1 MGIFSGLFK
10 SRDKPQN
17 RTAGSGYAFF
27 MGGTTSGK
35 TVTERSAMQMTAV
48 YSCVRI
54 LSEAVA
60 GLPLHLYKYTD
71 SGGKAMALDHS
82 LYRLLH
88 DEPNPEMSSFV
99 FRETLMTH
107 LLLWGNAYAQII
119 RNGKNEIVALYPLMP
134 NKMSVDR
141 DENGRLYYTYYR
153 GSDEAIKNKELAVM
167 LQPSDVLHIPGLG
180 FDGLVGYSPIAMA
193 KNAIGM
199 AIACE
204 EYGAKFFANGAAP
217 GGVLEHPGTIKDP
230 QRVRESW
237 QSTFGGSGNANKIA
251 ILEEGMKYT
260 PIGISPEQAQFL
272 ETRKFQI
279 NEIARIFRVPPHM
292 VGDLEKSSF
301 SNIEQQS
308 LEFVKYTLD
317 PWVIRWEQSIQRSLL
332 NSEEKRKY
340 FAKFNVEG
348 LLRGD
353 YQSRMNGYA
362 IGRQNGWMSANDI
375 RELEN
380 LDRIPAEDGGDL
392 YLINGN
398 MLPLKNAGAFANTPT
413 DDGKEEKSDE
423 EILELE
429 DPNGDQSGDTGAGSG
444 EDAVSER
451 DHRRGKLV

>member
-1 MGIFSGLFK
+1 
-10 SRDKPQN
+10 
-17 RTAGSGYAFF
+17 
-27 MGGTTSGK
+27 
-35 TVTERSAMQMTAV
+35 
-48 YSCVRI
+48 
-54 LSEAVA
+54 
-60 GLPLHLYKYTD
+60 
-71 SGGKAMALDHS
+71 
-82 LYRLLH
+82 
-88 DEPNPEMSSFV
+88 
-99 FRETLMTH
+99 MTH

-119 RNGKNEIVALYPLMP
+119 RNGKGEVIALYPLMP

-141 DENGRLYYTYYR
+141 DANGQLYYTYTR
-153 GSDEAIKNKELAVM
+153 STDEAPTMQGMTVTLK
-167 LQPSDVLHIPGLG
+167 PSDVLHIPGLG

-230 QRVRESW
+230 QRVRDSW

-251 ILEEGMKYT
+251 VLEEGMKYT
-260 PIGISPEQAQFL
+260 PIAISPEQAQFL

-317 PWVIRWEQSIQRSLL
+317 PWVVRWEQSIMRSLL
-332 NSEEKRKY
+332 SDSEKKEY
-340 FAKFNVEG
+340 FVKFNLEG

-353 YQSRMNGYA
+353 YVSRMNGYA

-380 LDRIPAEDGGDL
+380 LDRIPAEEGGDL

-398 MLPLKNAGAFANTPT
+398 MLPLKDAGAFADTPT
-413 DDGKEEKSDE
+413 DAGKEDETEDE
-423 EILELE
+423 EQEVLGVEE
-429 DPNGDQSGDTGAGSG
+429 SDGRRSRRRTGAGT
-444 EDAVSER
+444 
-451 DHRRGKLV
+451 

>member
-1 MGIFSGLFK
+1 MGILSGLFH
-10 SRDKPQN
+10 SRDKPTN
-17 RTAGSGYAFF
+17 ATSGSSYRFF
-27 MGGTTSGK
+27 LGGSTSGK
-35 TVTERSAMQMTAV
+35 TVTERSAMQITAV

-54 LSEAVA
+54 LAEAIA
-60 GLPLHLYKYTD
+60 GLPLHLYTYKED
-71 SGGKAMALDHS
+71 GGKEKAIGHP
-82 LYRLLH
+82 LYLLLH

-119 RNGKNEIVALYPLMP
+119 RNGKGEVVALYPLMP
-134 NKMSVDR
+134 NRMTVDR
-141 DENGRLYYTYYR
+141 DSSGQLFYSYQMNN
-153 GSDEAIKNKELAVM
+153 SDAPTMKTGTVILK
-167 LQPSDVLHIPGLG
+167 PSDVLHIPGLG

-193 KNAIGM
+193 KNAIGL
-199 AIACE
+199 AIATE
-204 EYGAKFFANGAAP
+204 EYGAKFFANGATP
-217 GGVLEHPGTIKDP
+217 GGLLEYPGTVKDP
-230 QRVRESW
+230 DRVRESW
-237 QSTFGGSGNANKIA
+237 NKGFSGSQNAGKVA

-260 PIGISPEQAQFL
+260 PISIAPEQAQFL

-317 PWVIRWEQSIQRSLL
+317 PWVVRWEQSLSRALFTP
-332 NSEEKRKY
+332 EEKKKY
-340 FAKFNVEG
+340 FFKFNVEG

-362 IGRQNGWMSANDI
+362 TARQNGWMSANDI

-380 LDRIPAEDGGDL
+380 LDRIPAEEGGDL

-398 MLPLKNAGAFANTPT
+398 MLPLVHAGAFA
-413 DDGKEEKSDE
+413 DIDSGKEESKPDEQSEEVLEVEKS
-423 EILELE
+423 
-429 DPNGDQSGDTGAGSG
+429 GRRRTGSKGS
-444 EDAVSER
+444 
-451 DHRRGKLV
+451 

>member
-17 RTAGSGYAFF
+17 RTVGSSYTFF
-27 MGGTTSGK
+27 MGGSTSGK
-35 TVTERSAMQMTAV
+35 PVNERSAMQMTAV

-54 LSEAVA
+54 LAEAVA

-71 SGGKAMALDHS
+71 TGGKEKAVDHP
-82 LYRLLH
+82 LYLLLH

-119 RNGKNEIVALYPLMP
+119 RNGKGEVVALYPLMP
-134 NKMSVDR
+134 NKMTVDR
-141 DENGRLYYTYYR
+141 DSNGQLYYTYQR
-153 GSDEAIKNKELAVM
+153 ANEEAPTMEGTSVKLK
-167 LQPSDVLHIPGLG
+167 PSDVLHIPGLG

-204 EYGAKFFANGAAP
+204 EFGAKFFANGAAP
-217 GGVLEHPGTIKDP
+217 SGVLEHPGTIKDP
-230 QRVRESW
+230 SRVRDAW
-237 QSTFGGSGNANKIA
+237 QSQFGGSSNSGKVAV
-251 ILEEGMKYT
+251 LEEGMKYT
-260 PIGISPEQAQFL
+260 PISISPEQAQFL

-317 PWVIRWEQSIQRSLL
+317 PWIIRWEQSMARVLLSLD
-332 NSEEKRKY
+332 EKKEY
-340 FAKFNVEG
+340 FIKFNLEG

-353 YQSRMNGYA
+353 YQSRMNGYSIA
-362 IGRQNGWMSANDI
+362 RQNGWMSANDI

-380 LDRIPAEDGGDL
+380 LDRIPAEQGGDL
-392 YLINGN
+392 YLINGS
-398 MLPLKNAGAFANTPT
+398 MLPLGSAGAYADINPIET
-413 DDGKEEKSDE
+413 EETNEDSSE
-423 EILELE
+423 EVLGLEK
-429 DPNGDQSGDTGAGSG
+429 PGG
-444 EDAVSER
+444 
-451 DHRRGKLV
+451 RRSARRASP